1 MGGIPSS
8 VVLNTDTTTLYYS
21 QQNVTHCHNG
31 ADFEEQMAPGVNF
44 IKLK

>member
-1 MGGIPSS
+1 MLLHSCS
-8 VVLNTDTTTLYYS
+8 TTLYYS

-31 ADFEEQMAPGVNF
+31 ADFEEWMALGVKF